1 MALEELLILGSEVEL
16 REPSLEF
23 FVTGCS
29 GFIGTHLVK
38 RLLDEG
44 HMVTGYDLVMPAYT
58 HANFDFVQGDILDL
72 ERLSASVV
80 KPDGIFHLAAQT
92 KVPDSTQDPSY
103 DFLVNAQGT
112 FNVLSCASEATF
124 VYASTSTVYGT
135 AATPTTEEHAMHPVS
150 FYGASKAAGE
160 LYCSAFN
167 GIFGVPA
174 TSLRL
179 FNVYGPGN
187 AKGVM
192 YDLIKKLQLDGS
204 HLEILGSG
212 LQKKDYVYIDD
223 VIDAFLL
230 AYDKGILVISEQERV
245 YDVVNINVVFLLK
258 SRSKYFKVAAIQLQ
272 FLS

>member
-1 MALEELLILGSEVEL
+1 MALEELLILGSAVEL
-16 REPSLEF
+16 RE
-23 FVTGCS
+23 
-29 GFIGTHLVK
+29 
-38 RLLDEG
+38 
-44 HMVTGYDLVMPAYT
+44 
-58 HANFDFVQGDILDL
+58 
-72 ERLSASVV
+72 
-80 KPDGIFHLAAQT
+80 
-92 KVPDSTQDPSY
+92 PSY

-230 AYDKGILVISEQERV
+230 AYDKGIPGEAYNVGSGRAITVNEIASSICRISV
-245 YDVVNINVVFLLK
+245 SYTHL
-258 SRSKYFKVAAIQLQ
+258 
-272 FLS
+272 